1 MAGVAEV
8 RQKLRATASRDGLA
22 RPADLHVRARCNRC
36 DHFSKKPEL
45 DERGR
50 TMWTEASPSIQAKI
64 TVSGLT
70 AGTTHYF
77 RNRPITKA
85 GPGDWSQVVSLL
97 VDVVELEG
105 NAVKLLVHGM
115 DV

>member
-1 MAGVAEV
+1 MGGALRGPPT
-8 RQKLRATASRDGLA
+8 RQRTSCRVQQLA
-22 RPADLHVRARCNRC
+22 RPADLHVRARCDRC
-36 DHFSKKPEL
+36 DHFSKKLEW

-50 TMWTEASPSIQAKI
+50 KTWTEASPNIQAKF

-70 AGTTHYF
+70 AGTTYYF

-97 VDVVELEG
+97 V
-105 NAVKLLVHGM
+105 H
-115 DV
+115 